1 MAKKKTSTAKKKI
14 EVVDHASPFGTPEIM
29 SAPASGVRTVET
41 ASPDLWFNLDIAP
54 YQVPLFRKLNFVDV
68 DNRLHREM
76 IYRYSPVLRK
86 LSEDIYDKILAYG
99 FEITG
104 QSTEVMPE
112 LIMMNPSLRAII
124 PRFVALADTVGCQ
137 YLIRM
142 NKRGKTFYY
151 TYSTNMVHSEYINEN
166 GDIEEFYMEV
176 DWAQNTKVKYTKTG
190 LQVNP
195 LN

>member
-1 MAKKKTSTAKKKI
+1 MANKKTSTAKKKI

-99 FEITG
+99 FEVTG

-112 LIMMNPSLRAII
+112 LIMMNPSRKS
-124 PRFVALADTVGCQ
+124 RRWT
-137 YLIRM
+137 
-142 NKRGKTFYY
+142 
-151 TYSTNMVHSEYINEN
+151 
-166 GDIEEFYMEV
+166 
-176 DWAQNTKVKYTKTG
+176 
-190 LQVNP
+190 
-195 LN
+195 